1 MTETAIVFPAH
12 CKLFPQHTADDIGV
26 ASHIAIERIIS
37 LRASSFSFYVNFVTY
52 MWSLFCIVIGR
63 FQMRMKLIVASLLLA
78 AAFPASA
85 QVVPAAEKHGLPLV
99 VGVGFSDFRSDWNG
113 RLWDGR
119 LAGGTVWADW
129 NFYGAP
135 SFLHGLGIEA
145 EARDLNYAR
154 TGNVPNMRQDTA
166 QIGAIYTWRHY
177 QRVHPY
183 DKYLAGLGSIDFQHT
198 DPHYSH
204 DTRTVYTPGGGVEYR
219 AWRNV
224 WVRGDYE
231 YQFWTDFFR
240 HHTMNPNGV
249 TLGVSYDFG
258 HSYAH

>member
-1 MTETAIVFPAH
+1 M
-12 CKLFPQHTADDIGV
+12 
-26 ASHIAIERIIS
+26 
-37 LRASSFSFYVNFVTY
+37 
-52 MWSLFCIVIGR
+52 
-63 FQMRMKLIVASLLLA
+63 
-78 AAFPASA
+78 SA
-85 QVVPAAEKHGLPLV
+85 QVVPAAEQHGLPLV
-99 VGVGFSDFRSDWNG
+99 VGVGFSDFNSDWNYG
-113 RLWDGR
+113 VRGGR

-183 DKYLAGLGSIDFQHT
+183 AKYLAGLGSIDFQHT

>member
-1 MTETAIVFPAH
+1 
-12 CKLFPQHTADDIGV
+12 
-26 ASHIAIERIIS
+26 
-37 LRASSFSFYVNFVTY
+37 
-52 MWSLFCIVIGR
+52 
-63 FQMRMKLIVASLLLA
+63 MRMKLIVASLLLA

-99 VGVGFSDFRSDWNG
+99 VGVGFSDFNSDWNYG
-113 RLWDGR
+113 VRGGR

-183 DKYLAGLGSIDFQHT
+183 AKYLAGLGSIDFQHT

>member
-183 DKYLAGLGSIDFQHT
+183 AKYLAGLGSIDFQHT

-224 WVRGDYE
+224 WVRGDY
-231 YQFWTDFFR
+231 QFWTDFFR